1 MSANPFVLSMLHSV
15 ASTGQEFLSSLI
27 LQELVRECEY
37 STTSLHQNVFSHLIR
52 MYWIFQ
58 VPTPELSLG
67 LGPLDQRSLELI

>member
-1 MSANPFVLSMLHSV
+1 MLHSV

-37 STTSLHQNVFSHLIR
+37 STTSLYQNVFSHLIR

-58 VPTPELSLG
+58 VPTPELSLR